1 MTHTPKDTGR
11 EIMHRWGKKCLAP
24 ISNDTDHIFDCDA
37 GTAAIIR
44 AILEERKAE
53 RERCAV
59 LVEELVQAERDK
71 QMMDENAHP
80 DGAHWF
86 MSPDERKD
94 SATLLSAYVAAAAV
108 IRKQGEE

>member
-1 MTHTPKDTGR
+1 MNKTAIEAAAKIMR
-11 EIMHRWGKKCLAP
+11 E
-24 ISNDTDHIFDCDA
+24 
-37 GTAAIIR
+37 
-44 AILEERKAE
+44 AE

-108 IRKQGEE
+108 IRKQGEK